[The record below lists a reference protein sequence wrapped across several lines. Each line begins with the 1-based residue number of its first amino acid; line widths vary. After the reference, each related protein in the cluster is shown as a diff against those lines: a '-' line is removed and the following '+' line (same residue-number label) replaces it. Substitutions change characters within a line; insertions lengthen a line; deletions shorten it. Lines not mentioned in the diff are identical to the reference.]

1 MDVNLKKGK
10 QFKILF
16 LLIII
21 LIISFIISL
30 GMGTVKIMSRDIL
43 NILMH
48 KLNLFDIEPY
58 WHENYEQ
65 IIFDIRLPRTIL
77 AALVG
82 MALSIAGT
90 TYQGIFVNPMA
101 DPYIIGASSG
111 ASLGASVA
119 IVYSINFS
127 VLGISSIPFLAFL
140 GSLVTVMLVYRLA
153 KTEERVPVMTLLLSG
168 IAVTTFIS
176 AFVSLFTYF
185 SDYKLHQLVFWM
197 MGGFSSADWTYVKII
212 IPYIVFGA
220 IVNLIFA
227 RELNIMLLGE
237 ETAHH
242 LGVSVEKLKKIL
254 LISSSML
261 TAASVSVSGTIGFV
275 GLVVPHIIRL
285 IVGPDHRILLPSS
298 AIFGAIFLLIADII
312 SRIIIPPTEIPVGI
326 ITSLFGGPFFIY
338 LLKSKKEQI
347 F

>member
-1 MDVNLKKGK
+1 MGYNRESDNQYKMLLVL
-10 QFKILF
+10 IA
-16 LLIII
+16 LLI
-21 LIISFIISL
+21 LVSIISI
-30 GMGTVKIMSRDIL
+30 GMGTVKISFN
-43 NILMH
+43 NIVNIFSH
-48 KLNLFDIEPY
+48 KLGFFKKEPY
-58 WHENYEQ
+58 WNENYEQ

-77 AALVG
+77 AGLVG

-111 ASLGASVA
+111 ASLGASIA
-119 IVYSINFS
+119 IVYSVNFT
-127 VLGISSIPFLAFL
+127 VLGMSSVPFLAFL
-140 GSLVTVMLVYRLA
+140 GSLSTVMLVYWLA
-153 KTEERVPVMTLLLSG
+153 RTSGRVPVMTLLLSG

-176 AFVSLFTYF
+176 AFVSLLTYF
-185 SDYKLHQLVFWM
+185 SDHKLHQLVFWM
-197 MGGFSSADWTYVKII
+197 MGGFSSANWTYVKII
-212 IPYIVFGA
+212 LPYIIIGSIA
-220 IVNLIFA
+220 NLVFA

-285 IVGPDHRILLPSS
+285 IVGPDHRILLPAS
-298 AIFGAIFLLIADII
+298 AIFGAVFLIVADIV
-312 SRIIIPPTEIPVGI
+312 SR
-326 ITSLFGGPFFIY
+326 
-338 LLKSKKEQI
+338 
-347 F
+347 